1 MSPRKIQILQQASA
15 LMRTKGYASTTVRDI
30 ASSLN
35 IEAASLYNHIS
46 SKEEILETI
55 CASLANQF
63 ETGILEINDIY
74 FNATEKLRMAI
85 ESHILILTQDLNAS
99 YVFIHEW
106 RNLGETALNEFV
118 RRRDLYEKEFRDILF
133 LGEQEGTF
141 TDVDEKFVVI
151 TILSSLNSTIEWYK
165 PNGQLS
171 PKEVSNKLSDFILNG
186 ILNSKP

>member
-1 MSPRKIQILQQASA
+1 
-15 LMRTKGYASTTVRDI
+15 MRTKGYTSTTVRDI

>member
-30 ASSLN
+30 ANSLN
-35 IEAASLYNHIS
+35 IEASSLYNHIS

-63 ETGILEINDIY
+63 ESGILEINDIY
-74 FNATEKLRMAI
+74 FNAKEKLKMAI
-85 ESHILILTQDLNAS
+85 ESHIRILTQDLNAS

-106 RNLGETALNEFV
+106 RNLGENALNEFV
-118 RRRDLYEKEFRDILF
+118 RRRDLYEKEFRDILY
-133 LGEQEGTF
+133 LGEKEGTF

-171 PKEVSNKLSDFILNG
+171 PKDVSNKLSDFILNG
-186 ILNSKP
+186 LLNSQP

>member
-1 MSPRKIQILQQASA
+1 MSPRKIQILQEASA
-15 LMRTKGYASTTVRDI
+15 LMRTKGYTSTTVRDI

>member
-106 RNLGETALNEFV
+106 RNLGEAALNEFV

>member
-1 MSPRKIQILQQASA
+1 MSPRKIQILQEASA
-15 LMRTKGYASTTVRDI
+15 LMRMKGYASTTVRDI

-55 CASLANQF
+55 CANLANQF

-74 FNATEKLRMAI
+74 FNAIEKLKMAI
-85 ESHILILTQDLNAS
+85 ESHIRILTQDLNAS

-106 RNLGETALNEFV
+106 RNLSETALNEFV
-118 RRRDLYEKEFRDILF
+118 RRRDLYEKEFREILF
-133 LGEQEGTF
+133 LGEKEGTF

-171 PKEVSNKLSDFILNG
+171 PKDVSNKLSDFILHG
-186 ILNSKP
+186 LLNPKL

>member
-55 CASLANQF
+55 CSSLANQF

-74 FNATEKLRMAI
+74 FNAIEKLKMAI
-85 ESHILILTQDLNAS
+85 ESHIRILTQDLNAS

-106 RNLGETALNEFV
+106 RNLSETALNEFV

-133 LGEQEGTF
+133 LGEKEGTF

>member
-35 IEAASLYNHIS
+35 IEASSLYNHIS

-63 ETGILEINDIY
+63 EIGILEINDIY
-74 FNATEKLRMAI
+74 FNAKEKLKKAI
-85 ESHILILTQDLNAS
+85 ESHIRILTQDLNAS

-106 RNLGETALNEFV
+106 RNLGENALAEFI

-133 LGEQEGTF
+133 LGEKEGTF

-171 PKEVSNKLSDFILNG
+171 PKDVSNKLSDFILNG
-186 ILNSKP
+186 LLNAQP

>member
-30 ASSLN
+30 ANSLN
-35 IEAASLYNHIS
+35 IEASSLYNHIS

-63 ETGILEINDIY
+63 ESGILEINDIY
-74 FNATEKLRMAI
+74 FNDKEKLKMAI
-85 ESHILILTQDLNAS
+85 ESHIRILTQDLNAS

-106 RNLGETALNEFV
+106 RNLGENALNEFV
-118 RRRDLYEKEFRDILF
+118 RRRDLYEKEFRDILY
-133 LGEQEGTF
+133 LGEKEGTF

-171 PKEVSNKLSDFILNG
+171 PKDVSNKLSDFILNG
-186 ILNSKP
+186 LLNSQP

>member
-55 CASLANQF
+55 CSSLANQF
-63 ETGILEINDIY
+63 EIGILEINDIY
-74 FNATEKLRMAI
+74 FNAIEKLKMAI
-85 ESHILILTQDLNAS
+85 ESHIRILTQDLNAS

-106 RNLGETALNEFV
+106 RNLSETALNEFV
-118 RRRDLYEKEFRDILF
+118 RRRDLYEKEFREILF
-133 LGEQEGTF
+133 LGEKEGTF

-186 ILNSKP
+186 LLNPKH

>member
-15 LMRTKGYASTTVRDI
+15 LMRNKGYASTTVRDI

>member
-35 IEAASLYNHIS
+35 IEASSLYNHIS

-63 ETGILEINDIY
+63 EIGILEINDIY
-74 FNATEKLRMAI
+74 FNAKEKLKMAI
-85 ESHILILTQDLNAS
+85 ESHIRILTQDLNAS

-106 RNLGETALNEFV
+106 RNLGENALAEFI

-133 LGEQEGTF
+133 LGEKEGTF

-171 PKEVSNKLSDFILNG
+171 PKDVSNKLSDFILNG
-186 ILNSKP
+186 LLNAQP